1 MKLNNFSKA
10 ASLIAEL
17 KNEDPNNVRI
27 ALTEVELL
35 FAQDKKDEAVSVANT
50 IVGQFPDAVEP
61 VMTLSSLLDQQNNR
75 EKCKAV
81 IEDAL
86 TCIKAPQSQ
95 RQLSLMLV
103 KFYEKWQQQENA
115 YNLLDEL
122 TNKFTDDIAIKR
134 QILGVELKEKK
145 LEKAQQRINEIK
157 TLEGEKGWQWRYEQ
171 ARLWFDSD
179 DFQNRQVQIISLLKE
194 NLLENQTDQASR
206 LLLAATYEKAKD
218 SQSALSTYRQALE
231 MSPQDVR
238 VIIPVI
244 SALYRAGEYD
254 EADAILSRAEAEKIS
269 HPDLQEFQL
278 QSYLREGQLDS
289 ASELMNEVLTK
300 DPNDQDVALSL
311 ALVRMRQNKFAQADE
326 LLGKLIAKTPD
337 SFSVIY
343 AQVQSYVL
351 QGKGEEAVKLCDET
365 VAKFNNAESYIMRS
379 KTFVSLNQPD
389 KAMQD
394 LDCIAGKDPNNI
406 AVWIAR
412 SDFNISTNQYSKA
425 VDDINHALAL
435 APNDLQIQRRAIALF
450 LMSSNPETIQQG
462 KDILNKALEA
472 NPQDIELL
480 IYRSRLLIAE
490 GTAPSLVEASD
501 ILQKMTENQPK
512 SDKAYVLLA
521 NLLLSQNQSS
531 KAMDAVLRGLAN
543 NPNSEQLL
551 LLKANV
557 EAGQSPVLAIPTLS
571 ALHAMDPNNLEI
583 TMKLANVYVDANEN
597 AKAISLLRQQLKIC
611 KDDVSRQRC
620 NATLA
625 VALFKDGKKEESEK
639 ILNSLSE
646 SDPNNSNILLIQTG
660 LLSEDGR
667 YEDIMAKTNDWSQRQ
682 PQDQYTLI
690 AIAEGLAATPDKNKE
705 ALETAE
711 KILRSV
717 IAKSPDNTR
726 AVQSLAILLQVANR
740 ESEASDLNQQIL
752 NADPNNVV
760 ALNNLAWAL
769 CEEEGK
775 HQEAVDLANKGLKIA
790 PQYVDLIDTRGV
802 AYYRLKEYDK
812 AIEDFSTCVKL
823 YPEGTPGRVS
833 AFFHLART
841 FAAAGDKSKAIEYI
855 NNTLD
860 IQKRSGGL
868 SPSDL
873 EQANS
878 LLSTLSK

>member
-1 MKLNNFSKA
+1 
-10 ASLIAEL
+10 
-17 KNEDPNNVRI
+17 
-27 ALTEVELL
+27 
-35 FAQDKKDEAVSVANT
+35 
-50 IVGQFPDAVEP
+50 
-61 VMTLSSLLDQQNNR
+61 
-75 EKCKAV
+75 
-81 IEDAL
+81 
-86 TCIKAPQSQ
+86 
-95 RQLSLMLV
+95 
-103 KFYEKWQQQENA
+103 
-115 YNLLDEL
+115 
-122 TNKFTDDIAIKR
+122 
-134 QILGVELKEKK
+134 
-145 LEKAQQRINEIK
+145 
-157 TLEGEKGWQWRYEQ
+157 
-171 ARLWFDSD
+171 
-179 DFQNRQVQIISLLKE
+179 
-194 NLLENQTDQASR
+194 
-206 LLLAATYEKAKD
+206 
-218 SQSALSTYRQALE
+218 
-231 MSPQDVR
+231 
-238 VIIPVI
+238 
-244 SALYRAGEYD
+244 
-254 EADAILSRAEAEKIS
+254 
-269 HPDLQEFQL
+269 
-278 QSYLREGQLDS
+278 
-289 ASELMNEVLTK
+289 
-300 DPNDQDVALSL
+300 
-311 ALVRMRQNKFAQADE
+311 MRQNKFAQADE

-351 QGKGEEAVKLCDET
+351 QGKGEEAVKLCDDT
-365 VAKFNNAESYIMRS
+365 VAKFNNAESYILRS

-435 APNDLQIQRRAIALF
+435 APDDLQIQRRAIALF